1 MYKSVAYVP
10 KESKFSLFCQYNKDL
25 LKIFFFAMIK
35 HLVEFAERSVTFKA
49 NFLYISVA
57 RFYSGF
63 PHILKITM
71 NTISSL

>member
-1 MYKSVAYVP
+1 
-10 KESKFSLFCQYNKDL
+10 
-25 LKIFFFAMIK
+25 MIK

-63 PHILKITM
+63 PHIIKITM